1 MTLTPEQDALL
12 ANAFESHERLC
23 KATQESCST
32 TVTKLASMIISALSE
47 GQKVIWMGNGG
58 SAADC
63 QHLAAEFVGR
73 FTRERSALPSIALT
87 VDTSI
92 LTAIGNDYGFDAVF
106 SRQIEALANQGD
118 VVIGISTSGNSPNVL
133 NAMLVAKEKGCVTVA
148 FTGETGGKLAPL
160 CDLTLKIPSKV
171 TARIQEMHI
180 LCGHILCD
188 IAEEAL
194 AHVKC

>member
-1 MTLTPEQDALL
+1 MTLTHEQDALL
-12 ANAFESHERLC
+12 TNAFESHERLC

-32 TVTKLASMIISALSE
+32 TVTKLASMIISSLTE
-47 GQKVIWMGNGG
+47 GKKVIWMGNGG

-73 FTRERSALPSIALT
+73 FTRERKALPSIALT

-106 SRQIEALANQGD
+106 SRQIEALASPGD

-133 NAMLVAKEKGCVTVA
+133 NAMLIAKEKGCATVA
-148 FTGETGGKLAPL
+148 FTGETGGKLAPI

-194 AHVKC
+194 ANVKS